1 MGKHKSFITTKRS
14 KSEIKTIT
22 KTVEIPLR
30 KQGED
35 PFKYYLRLKKMGL
48 PLPRNTEGQNKKI

>member
-1 MGKHKSFITTKRS
+1 MGKHKSFVTIKRS
-14 KSEIKTIT
+14 KSKIKSIT

-30 KQGED
+30 KHGED

-48 PLPRNTEGQNKKI
+48 PLPKSNNETK